1 MKEAG
6 YMIEVKN
13 LSVLYAGNTAESLS
27 NINVTFNKGDFVCV
41 LGKSGAGK
49 STFIRCI
56 NGLQI
61 PTSGEVCLDGKVC
74 LDPDYVSGAKE
85 EKLRKV
91 RREMGMIFQHFNLIP
106 RLSVLQN
113 VLTGTFGYRSSFKNL
128 IGWFTKEELQLAN
141 QVIAEVGL
149 AEMADRR
156 VENLSGGQKQRVGI
170 ARALVQQPRVLLG
183 DEPVASLDPGT
194 SNRIFSLLK
203 EMHERLGLLTI
214 INVHDLDLAKRYA
227 TRIIALRNGEL
238 IFDGRPEDFTEEEYY
253 ATYGSKSESSFFGAG
268 I

>member
-1 MKEAG
+1 
-6 YMIEVKN
+6 MIEIKN

-27 NINVTFNKGDFVCV
+27 NVNVTFNKGDFVCV

-61 PTSGEVCLDGKVC
+61 PTSGEVCIDGKVC
-74 LDPDYVSGAKE
+74 LDPAYVSMAKE
-85 EKLRKV
+85 EQLRKV

-128 IGWFTKEELQLAN
+128 VGWFTKEELELAN
-141 QVIAEVGL
+141 RVIAEVGL

-214 INVHDLDLAKRYA
+214 INVHDIDLAKRYA
-227 TRIIALRNGEL
+227 TRIVALRDGEL
-238 IFDGRPEDFTEEEYY
+238 IFDGPPEEFTEEEYY
-253 ATYGSKSESSFFGAG
+253 ATYGSKSENSFFGAG

>member
-1 MKEAG
+1 
-6 YMIEVKN
+6 MIEIKD
-13 LSVLYAGNTAESLS
+13 LTVLYEGNSVESLS
-27 NINVTFNKGDFVCV
+27 NVNLSLHKDDFICV

-56 NGLQI
+56 NGLQK
-61 PTSGEVCLDGKVC
+61 PTSGEIFLNGKTITN
-74 LDPDYVSGAKE
+74 ANE
-85 EKLRKV
+85 EGLRKI

-128 IGWFTKEELQLAN
+128 IGWFSTEELAAAKS
-141 QVIAEVGL
+141 VISEVGL
-149 AEMADRR
+149 SEMMGRR
-156 VENLSGGQKQRVGI
+156 VEQLSGGQKQRVGI
-170 ARALVQQPRVLLG
+170 ARALVQQPCVLLG

-214 INVHDLDLAKRYA
+214 INVHDIELAKRYA
-227 TRIIALRNGEL
+227 TRIIALKDGKV
-238 IFDGRPEDFTEEEYY
+238 IFDGRPEDFAEAQYEE
-253 ATYGSKSESSFFGAG
+253 TYESRTQDYFVGAE

>member
-1 MKEAG
+1 
-6 YMIEVKN
+6 MIEVKN
-13 LSVLYAGNTAESLS
+13 LSVQYPGNEVEALS
-27 NINVTFNKGDFVCV
+27 NLNLTLNKGDFVCV

-61 PTSGEVCLDGKVC
+61 PTSGEVCLDGRVC
-74 LDPDYVSGAKE
+74 LDPDYVSRAKE

-91 RREMGMIFQHFNLIP
+91 RREMGMIFQHFNLVP

-128 IGWFTKEELQLAN
+128 IGWFSQEELALARKI
-141 QVIAEVGL
+141 IAEVGL
-149 AEMADRR
+149 SEMADRR

-194 SNRIFSLLK
+194 SNRIFTLLK
-203 EMHERLGLLTI
+203 EMHERLGLLTV
-214 INVHDLDLAKRYA
+214 INVHDVDLAKRYA
-227 TRIIALRNGEL
+227 TRIIALRNGEM
-238 IFDGRPEDFTEEEYY
+238 IFDGLPEQFTEEMYH